1 MPKQTGAIATDQ
13 PPLDELFRTV
23 LEAAADEYD
32 PWLYRYCGN
41 LTSSEE
47 ADRYRRHLAS
57 LLAFGRVDVRGKNV
71 LDAGCGFGFTLLLLR
86 WLGASEVSGVDTS
99 EAMIETVRAFLPLL
113 PEDIAAGM
121 HVEEASVSELPYED
135 DSFDV
140 ILSIEAISHYRDV
153 GAFVAEAARVLRTGG
168 TLLVRDGNN
177 SRNPRVRRETQALW
191 EEFETGKASALGVN
205 HERQGSYRLRREEI
219 IREAFPEA
227 PDAEVEDLVSRT
239 AFMNRAQIVAAIGEY
254 RAGGAPPAS
263 FYDGS
268 DAPVDPNS
276 DAVIER
282 LFDPYQLA
290 ELIADAGFET
300 RVAGYWGGA
309 SGNRVI
315 RLANG
320 TLMRLS
326 RVAIA
331 STSSF
336 MIAAR
341 RL

>member
-1 MPKQTGAIATDQ
+1 MSKHAGAIAKGQ
-13 PPLDELFRTV
+13 APLDDLFRGV
-23 LEAAADEYD
+23 LEAAEDDYD

-41 LTSSEE
+41 LASSAE
-47 ADRYRRHLAS
+47 ATRYRRHLAS
-57 LLAFGRVDVRGKNV
+57 LLKFGRVDVRGKKV
-71 LDAGCGFGFTLLLLR
+71 LDAGCGFGFTVLLLR
-86 WLGASEVSGVDTS
+86 WLGASEVFGVDTS
-99 EAMIETVRAFLPLL
+99 EAMIKTVRAFLPLL
-113 PEDIAAGM
+113 SEDFAAGV
-121 HVEEASVSELPYED
+121 HVAEAGVSEMPYED
-135 DSFDV
+135 NSFDV
-140 ILSIEAISHYRDV
+140 VLSIEAISHYRDID
-153 GAFVAEAARVLRTGG
+153 AFIAEAARVLRTGG
-168 TLLVRDGNN
+168 TLLIRDGNN
-177 SRNPRVRRETQALW
+177 ARNPRVRRETKALW
-191 EEFETGKASALGVN
+191 EEFETGRPSVLGER

-219 IREAFPEA
+219 IRDAFPEA
-227 PDAEVEDLVSRT
+227 HDVEVADLVSRT
-239 AFMNRAQIVAAIGEY
+239 AFMNRAQIVAAIRDY

-290 ELIADAGFET
+290 DRIRASGFAT

-309 SGNRVI
+309 SGNPLI

-320 TLMRLS
+320 TLVRLS

-331 STSSF
+331 SASSF

-341 RL
+341 RV